1 MAKKGGSLHIY
12 ANESAAATLAD
23 ICHSS
28 IHVSVHGTVTK
39 EKGESVLVVNQVI
52 AQPDGNLPIA
62 ASAAT
67 KAALIEAAETKEP
80 TEVVI
85 NGRVVQGGDGRA
97 LVLDEV
103 AKVSSLPIIAS
114 EAARS
119 ALAKLATNGAGEVT
133 VKAKVAGKGV
143 NRVLVLEASKK

>member
-1 MAKKGGSLHIY
+1 MAKQGTVHIY
-12 ANESAAATLAD
+12 ANEGAAATLAD

-28 IHVSVHGTVTK
+28 IHVSVHGTVSK
-39 EKGESVLVVNQVI
+39 VKGESVLVVNQVV
-52 AQPDGNLPIA
+52 AQADGNLPIA
-62 ASAAT
+62 ASART
-67 KAALIEAAETKEP
+67 KSQLLDVADSKEP

-85 NGRVVQGGDGRA
+85 NGRVVEGGSGKA

-119 ALAKLATNGAGEVT
+119 ALAQLATNGGGEVT
-133 VKAKVAGKGV
+133 VKAKVSGKGQ
-143 NRVLVLEASKK
+143 NRVLVLEAGKK